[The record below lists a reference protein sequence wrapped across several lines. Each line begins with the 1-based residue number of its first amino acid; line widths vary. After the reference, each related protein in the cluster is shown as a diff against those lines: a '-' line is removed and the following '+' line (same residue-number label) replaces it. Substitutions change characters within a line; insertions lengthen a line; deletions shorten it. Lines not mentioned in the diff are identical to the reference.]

1 MSTRP
6 RGRYRAEVRPKT
18 PLSTLSEAVSANAAT
33 MGRRSAVLAA
43 SSGLVVTMGL
53 PAAGAT
59 TGTDPAGRPDA
70 GTTEA
75 VAAVP
80 EQAGEKAAPAAAPA
94 AQVVAAADDAELRI
108 KLPHVSTAE
117 APPPPPPEPEPAVR
131 DEQRGQTASRST
143 TRESTASSSSGSS
156 EGSASA
162 AAPVTSASGSNSAI
176 LAIAARYV
184 GTPYSYGGASPS
196 GFDCSGYTQYVY
208 GQAGISLPRTSGG
221 QGSGG
226 RRISASEARPGDL
239 VWSGSGHIGIYAG
252 GGMMYDA
259 PRSGKTVQKRSIWF
273 NPIFVTYTH

>member
-59 TGTDPAGRPDA
+59 TGTDTAGQPDA
-70 GTTEA
+70 GTTET
-75 VAAVP
+75 VAAVL
-80 EQAGEKAAPAAAPA
+80 EQAGEKAAPAAAA
-94 AQVVAAADDAELRI
+94 VQVVAAADDAELRI
-108 KLPHVSTAE
+108 KLPHVTAAE
-117 APPPPPPEPEPAVR
+117 APPEPEPAVR

-143 TRESTASSSSGSS
+143 TRESTGSSSSGSS

-162 AAPVTSASGSNSAI
+162 AAPVTSASGANSTI
-176 LAIAARYV
+176 LAIAARYI